1 MQNNHWEFIRV
12 FSKFI
17 PKKKS
22 EITNAILYTMD
33 INYSENSFKDIAVGA
48 QEFKNTDSE
57 WKDSNEGKLILVLIE
72 ASLYF

>member
-1 MQNNHWEFIRV
+1 
-12 FSKFI
+12 
-17 PKKKS
+17 
-22 EITNAILYTMD
+22 MD